1 MNPKSAIK
9 KGKDLENYL
18 ADQLSSRGIDVRAV
32 RQIGSGNGKRKGD
45 ISTDI
50 GWTFE
55 CKNTKVF
62 RWSDAAAQVAR
73 EAMGYG
79 KEGVV
84 WHPPGKPMD
93 QSVVI
98 INVQDFLEMLKFQ
111 KDHQGRETI
120 LDKYTIKRNL
130 ERAIFHLKEVT
141 KEL

>member
-1 MNPKSAIK
+1 MSARSNIQ
-9 KGKDLENYL
+9 KGKELENYV
-18 ADQLSSRGIDVRAV
+18 ADQLATRGIDVRAA

-55 CKNTKVF
+55 CKNTKAF

-93 QSVVI
+93 QSIVI
-98 INVQDFLEMLKFQ
+98 INVQDFLEMLKFV
-111 KDHQGRETI
+111 KDHAGREEI
-120 LDKYTIKRNL
+120 LDKYQVKRHLEQISFHAKQIIKDL
-130 ERAIFHLKEVT
+130 
-141 KEL
+141 